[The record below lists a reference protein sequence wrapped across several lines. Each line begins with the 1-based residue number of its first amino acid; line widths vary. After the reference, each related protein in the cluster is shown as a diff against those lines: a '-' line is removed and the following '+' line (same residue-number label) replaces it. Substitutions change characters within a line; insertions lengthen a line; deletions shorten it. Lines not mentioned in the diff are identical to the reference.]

1 MKRKTWLIHYLQLL
15 GIAAI
20 ALFLFLAISSSSNSA
35 QALPEYSHRTGE
47 PCAVCH
53 VNPGGGGP
61 RTLRGAL
68 WAARGRPDAVPALPG
83 VLLAPGVTDGAELY
97 EIACASC
104 HGLYGEGLFGRRIA
118 NTGLKESKIRSN
130 ILKGRLQSGMPSFDG
145 MFTDEQL
152 QALIDYTLA
161 LSTGKAEIPPET
173 YPLEPPAL
181 DCSAQSSSS
190 VSTGSTDTCG
200 GN

>member
-1 MKRKTWLIHYLQLL
+1 MKQTNWLIHYLQLL

-20 ALFLFLAISSSSNSA
+20 AIFIFLAISSSSNSA

-47 PCAVCH
+47 SCAVCH

-68 WAARGRPDAVPALPG
+68 WAAQGRPDEVPALPG

-97 EIACASC
+97 EIACSSC

-118 NTGLKESKIRSN
+118 NTGVKENKIRSN
-130 ILKGRLQSGMPSFDG
+130 ILRGRLQSGMPSFEG

-161 LSTGKAEIPPET
+161 LAEGEAEIPPAS
-173 YPLEPPAL
+173 YPLELPAF
-181 DCSAQSSSS
+181 DCKSQSTSS
-190 VSTGSTDTCG
+190 TTCG

>member
-1 MKRKTWLIHYLQLL
+1 MKQKNWLTHYLQLL

-20 ALFLFLAISSSSNSA
+20 AIFIFLAISASSNSV

-47 PCAVCH
+47 SCATCH

-68 WAARGRPDAVPALPG
+68 WAAQGRADEVPALPG

-97 EIACASC
+97 EIACSTC
-104 HGLYGEGLFGRRIA
+104 HGMHGEGLFGRVIM
-118 NTGLKESKIRSN
+118 NTGVKPEKIRAN
-130 ILKGRLQSGMPSFDG
+130 ILRGRLNSGMPSFEG
-145 MFTDEQL
+145 MFTDKQL
-152 QALIDYTLA
+152 QALVDYTSALA
-161 LSTGKAEIPPET
+161 TGQAEIPPLQFQ
-173 YPLEPPAL
+173 LESPEFNCAP
-181 DCSAQSSSS
+181 QSTS
-190 VSTGSTDTCG
+190 VFCG

>member
-1 MKRKTWLIHYLQLL
+1 MKRKNWLTHYLQLL

-20 ALFLFLAISSSSNSA
+20 AIFIFLAISSSSNSV

-47 PCAVCH
+47 SCAVCH

-68 WAARGRPDAVPALPG
+68 WAAQGRADQVPALPG

-97 EIACASC
+97 EIACSTC
-104 HGLYGEGLFGRRIA
+104 HGMYGEGLFGRVIM
-118 NTGLKESKIRSN
+118 NTGVKPEKIRAN
-130 ILKGRLQSGMPSFDG
+130 ILRGRLNSGMPSFEG
-145 MFTDEQL
+145 MFTEEQL
-152 QALIDYTLA
+152 QALVDYTSALA
-161 LSTGKAEIPPET
+161 TGKAEIPPLQFQ
-173 YPLEPPAL
+173 LESPEFK
-181 DCSAQSSSS
+181 CSPKSTS
-190 VSTGSTDTCG
+190 VFCG

>member
-1 MKRKTWLIHYLQLL
+1 MKQNNWLIHYLQLL

-20 ALFLFLAISSSSNSA
+20 ALFIFLAISSSSNSV
-35 QALPEYSHRTGE
+35 QALPEFSHRTGE

-68 WAARGRPDAVPALPG
+68 WAAQGRADAVPALPG

-97 EIACASC
+97 EIACATC
-104 HGLYGEGLFGRRIA
+104 HGLYGEGLFGRRIT
-118 NTGLKESKIRSN
+118 NTGVKESKIRTN
-130 ILKGRLQSGMPSFDG
+130 ILKGRLNSGMPSFDG

-161 LSTGKAEIPPET
+161 LSTGKAEIPPDS
-173 YPLEPPAL
+173 YPLGSPAFK
-181 DCSAQSSSS
+181 CSSQSTSSE
-190 VSTGSTDTCG
+190 TCG